1 MVFAGRDDAG
11 RRLAAR
17 LEHLRGEP
25 VVVLGLP
32 RGGIP
37 VAFQVA
43 QALGAPLEVIVVRKL
58 ERPSPVQ
65 AGIAIAGT
73 VDPSRRS
80 EEVEPT
86 AGGRLAGRLYERA
99 RGRQGD
105 RGVRPWQRQQ
115 AGIAPVTGMSPAS

>member
-43 QALGAPLEVIVVRKL
+43 QALGAPLEV
-58 ERPSPVQ
+58 
-65 AGIAIAGT
+65 
-73 VDPSRRS
+73 
-80 EEVEPT
+80 
-86 AGGRLAGRLYERA
+86 
-99 RGRQGD
+99 
-105 RGVRPWQRQQ
+105 
-115 AGIAPVTGMSPAS
+115 